1 MSTNLIR
8 AVCVCILLFTCVVIP
23 QARAASVTATLTD
36 REGKPL
42 QRGVVYVMPAKGAA
56 PASPV
61 SALRVTQKDMDFV
74 PAVSV
79 VRVGSKAEFPNL
91 DPVTHHVRS
100 FSHAKEF
107 SFFLKPGE
115 PQKTEVILDKPGP
128 IVFYCM
134 LHERM
139 RGFIFV
145 LDTPWHAQTD
155 SAGTATIPDL
165 PAGSYRVHAW
175 HPEQGHVQP
184 PLEQALTVA
193 ADGTASLRF
202 EFQVRARKRRE

>member
-1 MSTNLIR
+1 MTTHLFR
-8 AVCVCILLFTCVVIP
+8 AVCLCVLLLTGIATP
-23 QARAASVTATLTD
+23 QARAASVTATLLD
-36 REGKPL
+36 RDGKPL
-42 QRGVVYVMPAKGAA
+42 PRGVVYVMPAKGPA

-61 SALRVTQKDMDFV
+61 SSLRVTQKDMEFV

-91 DPVTHHVRS
+91 DPTTHHVRS
-100 FSHAKEF
+100 FSQAKEF

-145 LDTPWHAQTD
+145 VDTPWHAQSD
-155 SAGTATIPDL
+155 SAGSATIADL
-165 PAGSYRVHAW
+165 PAGSYRVYAW
-175 HPEQGHVQP
+175 HPEQGHVLP
-184 PLEQALTVA
+184 PLEQTLNLT
-193 ADGTASLRF
+193 ADGAAALRF
-202 EFQVRARKRRE
+202 EFQFRPRKRRE

>member
-1 MSTNLIR
+1 MRTNLLPMVW
-8 AVCVCILLFTCVVIP
+8 AGVLLLSCAALSE
-23 QARAASVTATLTD
+23 ARAASVTATLTD

-42 QRGVVYVMPAKGAA
+42 QRGVVYVMPATGKA
-56 PASPV
+56 PDSPTAS
-61 SALRVTQKDMDFV
+61 LRVTQKDMEFV
-74 PAVSV
+74 PPVSV

-139 RGFIFV
+139 RGFIYV
-145 LDTPWHAQTD
+145 LDTPWHAQSDGT
-155 SAGTATIPDL
+155 GTATISGL
-165 PAGSYRVHAW
+165 PAGSYRVYAW
-175 HPEQGHVQP
+175 HPEQGHVLP
-184 PLEQALTVA
+184 PLEQSLTVA
-193 ADGTASLRF
+193 ADGAAALRF
-202 EFQVRARKRRE
+202 EFPVRQRRRRE

>member
-1 MSTNLIR
+1 MSTHLIR
-8 AVCVCILLFTCVVIP
+8 ALCLCVLLFNCVAVP
-23 QARAASVTATLTD
+23 PVLAASLTATLTD

-42 QRGVVYVMPAKGAA
+42 QRGVVYVMPVTGKA
-56 PASPV
+56 PDSPV
-61 SALRVTQKDMDFV
+61 SALRVTQKDMNFI

-145 LDTPWHAQTD
+145 LDTPWHAQSD
-155 SAGTATIPDL
+155 SAGTATIADL
-165 PAGSYRVHAW
+165 PAGSYRVYAW
-175 HPEQGHVQP
+175 HPEQGHVLP

-193 ADGTASLRF
+193 ADGAAALRF
-202 EFQVRARKRRE
+202 EFSVRTRRRRD